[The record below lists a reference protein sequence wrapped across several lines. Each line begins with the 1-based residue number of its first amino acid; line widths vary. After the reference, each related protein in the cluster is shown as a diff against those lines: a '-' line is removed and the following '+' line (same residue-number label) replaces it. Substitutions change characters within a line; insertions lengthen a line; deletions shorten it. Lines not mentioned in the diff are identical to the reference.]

1 MENEAV
7 FMKKLVLSCAFA
19 VLFLVSAQSSDAA
32 EPRKHPILQEYVVRG
47 EADVEY
53 LGYERGLHGW
63 LVRSGTQV
71 QYAYQNDQGALIMGI
86 LFGDDAKQSI
96 TERQLRD
103 YRKRQAGE
111 DVAVS
116 DGGSTAAASAD
127 GKPPGGA
134 KAFYE
139 AVEDADWVRLGDATA
154 PVMYVFINPTCQHC
168 KEYWEKLE
176 PSVEKGILQVRLV
189 PFGRLE
195 SNRVSSAA
203 LLSVDDPG
211 AAWRA
216 WIDGDEDALAPGK
229 VADGA
234 LEKVDANS
242 DLATKWALPMP
253 PFSIYRS
260 PADDKIKAI
269 VGIPENMMLMM
280 ADFAL

>member
-7 FMKKLVLSCAFA
+7 FMKKLVLACAFA
-19 VLFLVSAQSSDAA
+19 AMLVVSAQASHAA

-53 LGYERGLHGW
+53 LGYERGMHGW

-71 QYAYQNDQGALIMGI
+71 QYAYQNDEGALIMGI

-96 TERQLRD
+96 TERQLRA
-103 YRKRQAGE
+103 YRKGE
-111 DVAVS
+111 TGENPAS
-116 DGGSTAAASAD
+116 AAADAAS

-134 KAFYE
+134 EAFYS
-139 AVEDADWVRLGDATA
+139 AVEEANWVRLGDATA
-154 PVMYVFINPTCQHC
+154 PAMYVFINPTCQHC
-168 KEYWEKLE
+168 KEYWEKLK
-176 PSVEKGILQVRLV
+176 PSVESGILQVRLV

-203 LLSVDDPG
+203 LLSVDKPDD
-211 AAWRA
+211 AWSA
-216 WIDGDEDALAPGK
+216 WIDGDESALAPDK
-229 VADGA
+229 AADGA

-242 DLATKWALPMP
+242 DLATKWELPTP

-260 PADDKIKAI
+260 PADDKIKVV
-269 VGIPENMMLMM
+269 VGLPENMMLMM